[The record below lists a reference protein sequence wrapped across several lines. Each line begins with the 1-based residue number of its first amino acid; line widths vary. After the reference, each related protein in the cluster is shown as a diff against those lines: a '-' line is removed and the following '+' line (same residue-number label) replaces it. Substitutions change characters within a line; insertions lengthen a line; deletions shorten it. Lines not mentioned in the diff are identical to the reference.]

1 MIPYCI
7 LVIEDDS
14 DRVFMENLYLEYRR
28 LIYSEVGKIA
38 RNNWDTEDV
47 FQNVLVNLISQIAK
61 LRSLTR
67 DELVRYIITTSKHT
81 AYDYFRSRKG
91 DNDLSYDDYI
101 QSADERSQ
109 GDGLE
114 SRLISAEELE
124 QLISIWPKLDKRTRI
139 LLEGYY
145 ILEKPMSELGA
156 ELGIKPGSVRM
167 TLSRARKKAYDLLKT
182 ELVTA

>member
-14 DRVFMENLYLEYRR
+14 DRAFMESLYLEYQR
-28 LIYSEVGKIA
+28 LIYSEVGKII

-61 LRSLTR
+61 LRSLPR
-67 DELVRYIITTSKHT
+67 DELVRYIITTAKHT

-101 QSADERSQ
+101 ETADEGSQ
-109 GDGLE
+109 EDGLE

-124 QLISIWPKLDKRTRI
+124 HLVSIWPKLDKRTRI

-182 ELVTA
+182 ELETA